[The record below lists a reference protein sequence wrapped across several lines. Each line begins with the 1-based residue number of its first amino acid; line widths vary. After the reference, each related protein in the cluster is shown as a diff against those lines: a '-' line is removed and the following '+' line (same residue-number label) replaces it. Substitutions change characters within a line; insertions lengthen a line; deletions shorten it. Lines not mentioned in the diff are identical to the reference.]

1 MKTAVIL
8 AARRELDSEIPYPL
22 RPFADGINLI
32 DRTLGILKSLD
43 FTNVVM
49 IIGYK
54 KELFERYGAQGVTLV
69 ENKNFIYT
77 SSMSSLALAEP
88 YIHEDFL
95 LIEGDTFYEED
106 VIRQL
111 SQTEHKNC
119 LAITEES
126 GNGDEAFVETKEG
139 FVAKF
144 SKDRHQ
150 LANIEGELLGI
161 CKLSQY
167 TFHKMVYKWKE
178 CTNPYMNYEYM
189 FLDCASITNRPFIRF
204 TNLIWGDVDNETNF
218 KRLSQRI
225 YPKLRRKDNPFDYDN
240 LVSHIQH
247 IFPDKTITDNL
258 KIEQIGG
265 MSNKNFK
272 VTLDQQQY
280 VLRVPGRGS
289 DGMVN
294 RSFEEQNSILASK
307 IGINPSI
314 RYFDS
319 DTGIKLADY
328 VPAAETLNSATIQ
341 RSDNIAKIADI
352 YRRLHLS
359 NVRFNNDFNVFH
371 EIEKY
376 ERLLKDAD
384 AQMYDGYEEVR
395 SQFLD
400 LENLLNEYG
409 ITITPCHNDSVAENF
424 IKSSMGGGIYLIDWE
439 YSGMNDPLW
448 DLAALFLESEFTD
461 DNRQLLLNYYYDNT
475 IPEHTERKILI
486 YQILMDVLWALWT
499 VIKEAKGDDFGTY
512 GRDRYNRA
520 LHLLKQLQHEIG
532 K

>member
-1 MKTAVIL
+1 MKSAVIL
-8 AARRELDSEIPYPL
+8 IARRDPASEIPYPL

-32 DRTLGILKSLD
+32 DRTLCILKSLD
-43 FTNVVM
+43 FTNIIMVV
-49 IIGYK
+49 GYK
-54 KELFERYGAQGVTLV
+54 KELYAKYGNQGITLI
-69 ENKNFIYT
+69 ENNNFRYT
-77 SSMSSLALAEP
+77 SSMASLALAEP
-88 YIHEDFL
+88 YIKEDFL
-95 LIEGDTFYEED
+95 LVEGDTFYEEN

-111 SQTEHKNC
+111 CQSEYKNC
-119 LAITEES
+119 LAVTEES

-139 FVAKF
+139 FIAKI

-161 CKLSQY
+161 CKISQY
-167 TFHKMVYKWKE
+167 TFSKMAYKWKA
-178 CTNPYMNYEYM
+178 CSNPYMNYEYM
-189 FLDCASITNRPFIRF
+189 FLDCAGITDRPFIRF
-204 TNLIWGDVDNETNF
+204 TNLIWGDVDNEANF
-218 KRLSQRI
+218 ERLSQRI

-240 LVSHIQH
+240 LVAHIQR
-247 IFPDKTITDNL
+247 IFPDKTIKDNL

-272 VTLDQQQY
+272 VTFDHQQY
-280 VLRVPGRGS
+280 VLRVPGLGS

-294 RSFEEQNSILASK
+294 RSFEEQNSILASN

-314 RYFDS
+314 RHFDS
-319 DTGIKLADY
+319 HTGIKLADF
-328 VPAAETLNSATIQ
+328 VPEAETLNRATIQ
-341 RSDNIAKIADI
+341 RNDNIAKIADI

-376 ERLLKDAD
+376 ERLLREAD
-384 AQMYDGYEEVR
+384 AKMYDGYDAVR
-395 SQFLD
+395 TEILD

-424 IKSSMGGGIYLIDWE
+424 IKSSSGEIYLIDWE

-461 DNRQLLLNYYYDNT
+461 DNKHLLLSYYYNDK

-512 GRDRYNRA
+512 GIDRYNRA
-520 LHLLKQLQHEIG
+520 LHLLKQLNNEIG